1 MRHAIAGSL
10 FVLQHSVALF
20 AQQPLSPGPDS
31 VVRSQQEQTSALA
44 SQWIRDA
51 DPKRQ
56 AWGAYLIGRDR
67 RTELLP
73 LLLDCVAQHRDFGPP
88 ISAQDFEQTAAMSVV
103 LDTLIQLDARVP
115 GRHAMDVFPRFPAQ
129 ALILLSYSA
138 VENRE
143 ILLSLMDQAKSD
155 EVWLGA
161 GNLLSTGAA
170 GFAARLMNEI
180 TVHAE
185 VTVVNGERRPVAGG
199 VGSGGSIGCGGPSR
213 PPLDWPE
220 AGQYA
225 LTLVPERS
233 ESLLAWGTR
242 PVYYR
247 RVLGRADYH
256 PWQEPQGSSNRDP
269 YRLEY
274 LARFIDKTPASL
286 PFALHPRITIVWS
299 GAEAYR
305 GEVEAF
311 LQQQRILFHILA
323 SDLRMRQWMT
333 PDEEQAVRLRIVVEV
348 SDFRSNPSGPLP
360 IAPIFFDPGPLA
372 N

>member
-1 MRHAIAGSL
+1 MKHAIALRL
-10 FVLQHSVALF
+10 FVLQLSVALF
-20 AQQPLSPGPDS
+20 AQPLLSPGPDS
-31 VVRSQQEQTSALA
+31 VVHSQQEQSGALA
-44 SQWIRDA
+44 SQWIHDV

-56 AWGAYLIGRDR
+56 AWAAYLIGRDR

-73 LLLDCVAQHRDFGPP
+73 LLLDRVAQYHDFGPP
-88 ISAQDFEQTAAMSVV
+88 ISPQDFDQTAAMSVM
-103 LDTLIQLDARVP
+103 LDTLIQLDAKVP
-115 GRHAMDVFPRFPAQ
+115 GRHAMDLFPRFPAQ

-155 EVWLGA
+155 QVWLGA
-161 GNLLSTGAA
+161 GNLLASTRAA
-170 GFAARLMNEI
+170 GLAAKFMNEI

-185 VTVVNGERRPVAGG
+185 VTVVSGVRSGFGSG
-199 VGSGGSIGCGGPSR
+199 VGGSSIGCGPPSR

-225 LTLVPERS
+225 LTLVPNRGD
-233 ESLLAWGTR
+233 SLLAWGAR

-247 RVLGRADYH
+247 RVLGRADHH

-274 LARFIDKTPASL
+274 LAQFMNKAPASL
-286 PFALHPRITIVWS
+286 PFSVRPRITIAWS
-299 GAEAYR
+299 NAEAYR
-305 GEVEAF
+305 AEVEAF
-311 LQQQRILFHILA
+311 LQQQRILFHMLA
-323 SDLRMRQWMT
+323 NDLRTRQWMT
-333 PDEEQAVRLRIVVEV
+333 PDEEQAVRMRIVVEV
-348 SDFRSNPSGPLP
+348 SDFRDNPSRPLP
-360 IAPIFFDPGPLA
+360 ALSPFSDPGPLG